1 MKTAAILTLAAFVV
15 SGVLVEIAR
24 PSPAPAAFIVDP
36 GEKLRIE
43 LLATEFIGDVK

>member
-1 MKTAAILTLAAFVV
+1 MKTAAILTLAACLI
-15 SGVLVEIAR
+15 GRGLANIAE
-24 PSPAPAAFIVDP
+24 PGPAPAAFIVDP